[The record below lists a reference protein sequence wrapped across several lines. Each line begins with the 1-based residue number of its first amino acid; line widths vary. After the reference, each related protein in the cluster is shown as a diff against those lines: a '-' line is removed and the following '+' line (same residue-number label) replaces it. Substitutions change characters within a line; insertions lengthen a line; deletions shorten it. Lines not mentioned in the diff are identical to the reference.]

1 MSLLRPMVL
10 VAPASAT
17 ESAAR
22 WPEEQPVTART
33 AAAISTPDASAVAPR
48 CCLAGA
54 KGVRVCLSASF
65 MPVSFRSAERGKRKR
80 DNRLPTLLDAAREPT
95 EQWRKRLE

>member
-1 MSLLRPMVL
+1 MALLRPMVL

-54 KGVRVCLSASF
+54 KGVGGVCLSASF
-65 MPVSFRSAERGKRKR
+65 MPVSFRSAERGNRKR
-80 DNRLPTLLDAAREPT
+80 DNRLPTLLDAGREPT
-95 EQWRKRLE
+95 KQ